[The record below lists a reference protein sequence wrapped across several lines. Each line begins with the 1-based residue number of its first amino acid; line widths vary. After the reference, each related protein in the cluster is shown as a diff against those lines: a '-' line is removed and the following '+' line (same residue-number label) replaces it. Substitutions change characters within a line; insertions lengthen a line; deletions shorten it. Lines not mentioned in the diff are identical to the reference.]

1 MGVKPGTLRQN
12 RLKHHQ
18 ILSQGVVAPATG
30 LQQGGSMV
38 VESFNTQGTNQG
50 HGRMLSIN
58 SNASAGGAD
67 QNPAAA

>member
-1 MGVKPGTLRQN
+1 MGAKTGTLRQN

-18 ILSQGVVAPATG
+18 ILSQGVAPATG

-38 VESFNTQGTNQG
+38 VESFNTQGPGQG

-58 SNASAGGAD
+58 SNASATD
-67 QNPAAA
+67 QNTAA